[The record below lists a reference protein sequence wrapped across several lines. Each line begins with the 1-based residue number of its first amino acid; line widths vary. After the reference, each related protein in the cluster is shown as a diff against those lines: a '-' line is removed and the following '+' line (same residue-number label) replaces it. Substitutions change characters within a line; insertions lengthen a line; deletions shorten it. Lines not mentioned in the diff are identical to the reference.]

1 MKGRALWYEIP
12 HAGGRTPAH
21 CLRFAHP
28 AEADQRLEVRKP
40 ANRYLESS
48 RFRIPGRPEPWNGV
62 ERNGNGMESDGVEW
76 NCTQWNEMEW
86 KGVEWNAMERKGTE
100 WSRNGIEWS

>member
-1 MKGRALWYEIP
+1 MHFGLRIP

-40 ANRYLESS
+40 ANRYLGSI
-48 RFRIPGRPEPWNGV
+48 RFRSSGRLEPQNGV
-62 ERNGNGMESDGVEW
+62 ERNGNGMESDGVELDRMKW
-76 NCTQWNEMEW
+76 NGRELSGMQWNGKEQSGVEME
-86 KGVEWNAMERKGTE
+86 
-100 WSRNGIEWS
+100 